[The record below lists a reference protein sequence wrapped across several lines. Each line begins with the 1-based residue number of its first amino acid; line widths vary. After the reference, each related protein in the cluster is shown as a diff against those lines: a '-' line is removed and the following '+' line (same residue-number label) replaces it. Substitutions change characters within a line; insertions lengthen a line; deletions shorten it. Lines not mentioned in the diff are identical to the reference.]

1 MSKIKKLISALLVLV
16 LAIAPCAALAEETI
30 DSTVTIVVPFAAGG
44 TSDILARILSPH
56 LTEALGQDVIVENKP
71 GAGGN
76 LGADVVAHAEPDGT
90 TLLLMDVG
98 TLAISPSL
106 YELTYDP
113 QTDLSAV
120 SMIAFTPYIL
130 AVSPN
135 LPVNSFEELAAYSK
149 EHPGEV
155 KVAHSGVCAGNHLT
169 ELVLS
174 EELGLEWKIVAYNGG
189 SDAIR
194 AVVSGECDVIL
205 NGAAATLPYVVQDQL
220 KGLAVTGSTRL
231 TDLPDMPT
239 FAELELPEAEG
250 GSWQGL
256 LATAGTPDAI
266 IAQVNEA
273 IAQIVQ
279 MEDVQ
284 QSILNLGAVVSTGT
298 PEELDG
304 WIDENVTRWAEVIEA
319 NNISL

>member
-1 MSKIKKLISALLVLV
+1 MKSW
-16 LAIAPCAALAEETI
+16 
-30 DSTVTIVVPFAAGG
+30 
-44 TSDILARILSPH
+44 
-56 LTEALGQDVIVENKP
+56 
-71 GAGGN
+71 
-76 LGADVVAHAEPDGT
+76 
-90 TLLLMDVG
+90 
-98 TLAISPSL
+98 
-106 YELTYDP
+106 
-113 QTDLSAV
+113 
-120 SMIAFTPYIL
+120 
-130 AVSPN
+130 
-135 LPVNSFEELAAYSK
+135 AAYSK

-155 KVAHSGVCAGNHLT
+155 KVAHSGVGAGNHLT

-298 PEELDG
+298 PKSWTAG
-304 WIDENVTRWAEVIEA
+304 STRRDPLGGSHRSQQHFSVSNTHGKQGDRYE
-319 NNISL
+319 

>member
-1 MSKIKKLISALLVLV
+1 M
-16 LAIAPCAALAEETI
+16 
-30 DSTVTIVVPFAAGG
+30 
-44 TSDILARILSPH
+44 
-56 LTEALGQDVIVENKP
+56 
-71 GAGGN
+71 
-76 LGADVVAHAEPDGT
+76 AHAEPDGT

-155 KVAHSGVCAGNHLT
+155 KVAHSGVGAGNHLT

>member
-1 MSKIKKLISALLVLV
+1 M
-16 LAIAPCAALAEETI
+16 
-30 DSTVTIVVPFAAGG
+30 
-44 TSDILARILSPH
+44 
-56 LTEALGQDVIVENKP
+56 
-71 GAGGN
+71 
-76 LGADVVAHAEPDGT
+76 
-90 TLLLMDVG
+90 
-98 TLAISPSL
+98 
-106 YELTYDP
+106 
-113 QTDLSAV
+113 
-120 SMIAFTPYIL
+120 
-130 AVSPN
+130 
-135 LPVNSFEELAAYSK
+135 
-149 EHPGEV
+149 
-155 KVAHSGVCAGNHLT
+155 
-169 ELVLS
+169 
-174 EELGLEWKIVAYNGG
+174 
-189 SDAIR
+189 
-194 AVVSGECDVIL
+194 
-205 NGAAATLPYVVQDQL
+205 
-220 KGLAVTGSTRL
+220 TGSTRL

>member
-1 MSKIKKLISALLVLV
+1 M
-16 LAIAPCAALAEETI
+16 
-30 DSTVTIVVPFAAGG
+30 
-44 TSDILARILSPH
+44 
-56 LTEALGQDVIVENKP
+56 
-71 GAGGN
+71 
-76 LGADVVAHAEPDGT
+76 
-90 TLLLMDVG
+90 
-98 TLAISPSL
+98 
-106 YELTYDP
+106 
-113 QTDLSAV
+113 
-120 SMIAFTPYIL
+120 
-130 AVSPN
+130 
-135 LPVNSFEELAAYSK
+135 
-149 EHPGEV
+149 
-155 KVAHSGVCAGNHLT
+155 
-169 ELVLS
+169 
-174 EELGLEWKIVAYNGG
+174 AYNGG

-284 QSILNLGAVVSTGT
+284 QNILNLGAVVSTGT